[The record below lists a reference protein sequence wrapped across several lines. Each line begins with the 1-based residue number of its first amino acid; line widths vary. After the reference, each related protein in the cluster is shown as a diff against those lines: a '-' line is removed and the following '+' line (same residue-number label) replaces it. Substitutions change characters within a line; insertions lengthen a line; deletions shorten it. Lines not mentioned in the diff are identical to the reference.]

1 MVTSGTARRHGHTMA
16 ATSSPTTVDLS
27 RFDPPTIVERLDYET
42 ILGRKVARLLLLLPD
57 FDATIDSDPAVKVL
71 QVAAYDEF
79 LLRQDFNERLQKRL
93 VAYATG
99 STLDHLGAAIGVAR
113 LVLTPANPVTGAAAV
128 YESDD
133 TFRARIVLG
142 PEGFSVA
149 GPELAY
155 VKHAKDASAS
165 VLDASAISP
174 APGEVL
180 VSVLSTD
187 GDGTASTAL
196 LDAVRAIVTDKSIRP
211 LGDFVTVASANQL
224 PFALIASLWTFAG
237 PDPALVLSA
246 ANIKLSRYLVESR
259 KLGRDITMSGLYAAL
274 TVEGVQRVELASP
287 AASIICD
294 MTEAALCTSI
304 TVTHAG
310 YDE

>member
-1 MVTSGTARRHGHTMA
+1 VRKQAPTWLIMA

-27 RFDPPTIVERLDYET
+27 RFDPPNIVEQLDYET
-42 ILGRKVARLLLLLPD
+42 IFQRKVARVQALLPS
-57 FDATIDSDPAVKVL
+57 FDATVDSDPAVKVL
-71 QVAAYDEF
+71 QVATYDEI
-79 LLRQDFNERLQKRL
+79 LLRADFNERLQQRL

-113 LVLTPANPVTGAAAV
+113 LVVVTPANGITRAAPV

-133 TFRARIVLG
+133 SFRARIVLG

-155 VKHAKDASAS
+155 VKHAKDASGL
-165 VLDASAISP
+165 VLDASATSP

-180 VSVLSTD
+180 VSVLSVE
-187 GDGTASTAL
+187 GDGTASAAL
-196 LDAVRAIVTDKSIRP
+196 LDQVRAIVTDKKIRP
-211 LGDFVTVASANQL
+211 VGDLVSVAPAEQI
-224 PFALIASLWTFAG
+224 PFAVAAKLWTFSG
-237 PDPALVLSA
+237 PDPALILTA
-246 ANIKLSRYLVESR
+246 ANAKLARYIADLR
-259 KLGRDITMSGLYAAL
+259 KLGRDIAMSGLYAAL
-274 TVEGVQRVELASP
+274 TVEGVQRVEILSP

-294 MTEAALCTSI
+294 LTQAARCTGI
-304 TVTHAG
+304 DVRHAG

>member
-1 MVTSGTARRHGHTMA
+1 MA

-27 RFDPPTIVERLDYET
+27 RFDPPTIVEKLDYET
-42 ILGRKVARLLLLLPD
+42 IFQRKVARLKVLLPS
-57 FDATIDSDPAVKVL
+57 FDATVDSDPAVKVL
-71 QVAAYDEF
+71 QIAAYDEI
-79 LLRQDFNERLQKRL
+79 LLRQDFNERLVKGM

-99 STLDHLGAAIGVAR
+99 WTLDHIGAAIGIAR
-113 LVLTPANPVTGAAAV
+113 LVVTPANNATGAAAIN
-128 YESDD
+128 ETDD
-133 TFRARIVLG
+133 SFRARIVLG

-155 VKHAKDASAS
+155 VKHAKDASGL
-165 VLDASAISP
+165 VLDASATSP

-180 VSVLSTD
+180 VSILSAE
-187 GDGTASTAL
+187 GDGTASDVL
-196 LDAVRAIVTDKSIRP
+196 LDKVRAIVTDKAIRP
-211 LGDFVTVASANQL
+211 LGDHVTVASAVQRR
-224 PFALIASLWTFAG
+224 FALVATLWTFAG

-246 ANIKLSRYLVESR
+246 AKAKLARYLADSR

-274 TVEGVQRVELASP
+274 TVEGVQRVEIAAP
-287 AASIICD
+287 AASIVCD
-294 MTEAALCTSI
+294 LTEAALCTDI